1 MKLGVV
7 GAGSM
12 GAEIAL
18 VQALAGFDVLLAD
31 RNAEVL
37 QNAMARLA
45 RLLEKR
51 GTGSSDS
58 LRDVL
63 DRIQITTNLDE
74 FGDCEIV
81 TEAVFEH
88 LEVKSSVL
96 QQLTA
101 VLAPTG
107 LIVTN
112 TSTIPISVLASKLEV
127 AWRPNFIGMHYF
139 SPVSRMK
146 LVEVIAAFET
156 SDAAVQRAMALAN
169 ETGKVPIRV
178 KDVPGFAV
186 NRVLHVFLIEAVR
199 LIEEGVVSV
208 EDLDTACRLGL
219 GHPMGPFELMDATTS
234 SLCLTAQ
241 KIMFEAYGERFRPR
255 PLMKQRV
262 AAGLVG
268 GRGGKGWRSC
278 PRSGT
283 AQARRKRGRLDRS
296 GSGDQPDAFGGRRG
310 GAPVARQRLPVRLV
324 FDTVLEG
331 STGDLCLGRWCTGRC
346 HLFLPASRGDRR
358 TARRGR
364 ARAERRR
371 RQCRPVCRE
380 CDGHR
385 RLCSNQ

>member
-31 RNAEVL
+31 RSAEVL
-37 QNAMARLA
+37 KNAMARLA
-45 RLLEKR
+45 QLLEKR
-51 GTGSSDS
+51 GTGSSDT

-63 DRIQITTNLDE
+63 DRIQTTTNLDD
-74 FGDCEIV
+74 FGDREIV
-81 TEAVFEH
+81 TEAVFED

-112 TSTIPISVLASKLEV
+112 TSTIPISVLASKLEA

-186 NRVLHVFLIEAVR
+186 NRVFHVFLIEAVR

-255 PLMKQRV
+255 PLLKQRV

-268 GRGGKGWRSC
+268 GRGGKGWRR
-278 PRSGT
+278 P
-283 AQARRKRGRLDRS
+283 
-296 GSGDQPDAFGGRRG
+296 GS
-310 GAPVARQRLPVRLV
+310 
-324 FDTVLEG
+324 
-331 STGDLCLGRWCTGRC
+331 
-346 HLFLPASRGDRR
+346 
-358 TARRGR
+358 
-364 ARAERRR
+364 
-371 RQCRPVCRE
+371 
-380 CDGHR
+380 
-385 RLCSNQ
+385 

>member
-31 RNAEVL
+31 RSAEVL
-37 QNAMARLA
+37 QNAMTRLA

-63 DRIQITTNLDE
+63 DRIQTTTNLDD
-74 FGDCEIV
+74 FGDREIV
-81 TEAVFEH
+81 TEAVFED

-127 AWRPNFIGMHYF
+127 ARRPNFIGMHYF

-146 LVEVIAAFET
+146 LVEVIAALET

-186 NRVLHVFLIEAVR
+186 NRVFHVFLIEAVR

-255 PLMKQRV
+255 PLLKQRV

-268 GRGGKGWRSC
+268 GRGGKGWRT
-278 PRSGT
+278 PG
-283 AQARRKRGRLDRS
+283 
-296 GSGDQPDAFGGRRG
+296 P
-310 GAPVARQRLPVRLV
+310 
-324 FDTVLEG
+324 
-331 STGDLCLGRWCTGRC
+331 
-346 HLFLPASRGDRR
+346 
-358 TARRGR
+358 
-364 ARAERRR
+364 
-371 RQCRPVCRE
+371 
-380 CDGHR
+380 
-385 RLCSNQ
+385 